1 MYYSTPYTY
10 IYIYKYILVLIDG
23 WCRYNM
29 FGVVLRKNL
38 NVALQERMM
47 YNAAG
52 TRCPIFVPQELRISP
67 AGND

>member
-1 MYYSTPYTY
+1 MYYSTHIY
-10 IYIYKYILVLIDG
+10 IYIYILVLIDG
-23 WCRYNM
+23 WCRYNI
-29 FGVVLRKNL
+29 FLVLFCGKNL

-52 TRCPIFVPQELRISP
+52 TRRPIFVPQELRISP